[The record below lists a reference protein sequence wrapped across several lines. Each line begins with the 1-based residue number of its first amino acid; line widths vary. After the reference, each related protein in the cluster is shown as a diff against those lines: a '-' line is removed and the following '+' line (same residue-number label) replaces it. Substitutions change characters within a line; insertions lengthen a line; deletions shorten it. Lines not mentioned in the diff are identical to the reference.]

1 MCTKQEIGAPLDR
14 GPEVA
19 QLTRRRDIAAVL
31 DGAPAQEGD
40 RECHREPEFDVIAGV
55 VVATGQVNLC
65 SLDHQITKNASSC
78 ICMHMDACADCL
90 HNHLLLRF
98 SFVDLIL
105 SWLELF
111 VNLTHPKMLNT

>member
-1 MCTKQEIGAPLDR
+1 MCTEQEIGAPLDR

-65 SLDHQITKNASSC
+65 SIAKNTSSC
-78 ICMHMDACADCL
+78 MHGCMCYCV
-90 HNHLLLRF
+90 
-98 SFVDLIL
+98 S
-105 SWLELF
+105 
-111 VNLTHPKMLNT
+111 